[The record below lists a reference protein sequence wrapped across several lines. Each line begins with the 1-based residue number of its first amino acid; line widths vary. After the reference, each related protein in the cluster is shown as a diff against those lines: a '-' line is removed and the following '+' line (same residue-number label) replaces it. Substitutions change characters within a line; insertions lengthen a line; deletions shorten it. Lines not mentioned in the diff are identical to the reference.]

1 MYVNGVLRLLP
12 MKNNVLQWF
21 KQGYG
26 GLFLVWLL
34 LDYGTKIW
42 AATTEVNLTIIPN
55 FFYLAYSRNTGAAWS
70 LFSGQL
76 PILAIIS
83 FVVGIGFGYMY
94 LKKYPTFDRYHHVAI
109 SLFLSGTWGNF
120 IDRAFYEEGVID
132 FLSFHFGSYIFP
144 TFNIADT
151 GLTLG
156 VIGLLLLSVFE
167 QKKVPS
173 HD

>member
-1 MYVNGVLRLLP
+1 
-12 MKNNVLQWF
+12 MKTNLVAWF

-26 GLFLVWLL
+26 WFFFAWLL
-34 LDYGTKIW
+34 FDYGTKIW
-42 AATTEVNLTIIPN
+42 AATTNVNITIIPN

-76 PILAIIS
+76 PLLALIS
-83 FVVGIGFGYMY
+83 FTVGVGFGYVY
-94 LKKYPTFDRYHHVAI
+94 LKKYATFDRYHHI
-109 SLFLSGTWGNF
+109 SLTLFLSGTWGNF

-156 VIGLLLLSVFE
+156 VIGLIVLSIFE
-167 QKKVPS
+167 KKKAS
-173 HD
+173 THA